1 MAVIDVADGGKQ
13 DEKAADKPANAL
25 TLKLDAT
32 KDTAERGDK
41 TSGLGRI
48 LVQMDSNA
56 LADDVADLVLGAL
69 RDSGE
74 PVRWPI
80 RVVDDPALLRGA
92 DVRALLDEQIGGLH
106 RALDSALP
114 PAPELD
120 LPQMD
125 AAGLAAAVAPPMLAA
140 FTPTAA
146 AAALLQGAGILSTL
160 LAHDYQLS
168 GAEVEA
174 GGLGFD
180 LLVAQKLLF
189 KHPAGVTVTV
199 DRVLPTDVAKSAIF
213 GRLATLD
220 ERARTELAPALVA
233 AASKAARTKADAAAL
248 TSRYDALQAQII
260 ELAKVVEKGADQF
273 AAVRADQAAL
283 HDEITKTNAAAA
295 EAQSTYDALA
305 ALAKEITAFLT
316 AVATPA
322 AEGRRAP
329 LVEATRAESST
340 DGYLLYVRLLAA
352 GLDEIVDIRVI
363 RSDHWTGVSGATA
376 EFALVRGGT
385 VVSAGV
391 RSALQTTTI
400 DLAHPDDAKQRR
412 ILYADVPGFVP

>member
-13 DEKAADKPANAL
+13 DDKAADKPANAL

-32 KDTAERGDK
+32 KDTAARGDK
-41 TSGLGRI
+41 TSGLGRV

-56 LADDVADLVLGAL
+56 LADDVADLVLGAV

-92 DVRALLDEQIGGLH
+92 DVRALLDEQVGGLH
-106 RALDSALP
+106 LALDAALP

-125 AAGLAAAVAPPMLAA
+125 AVGLVAAAAAAPPTLFA
-140 FTPTAA
+140 PTA

-180 LLVAQKLLF
+180 LLVAQKLLV
-189 KHPAGVTVTV
+189 KYPAGVTVTV

-213 GRLATLD
+213 GRLARLD
-220 ERARTELAPALVA
+220 KRARTELAPALVA

-248 TSRYDALQAQII
+248 ASRYDALQAQVI
-260 ELAKVVEKGADQF
+260 ELAKVVEKGVEQF

-283 HDEITKTNAAAA
+283 HGEITKANATAA
-295 EAQSTYDALA
+295 EAQSAYDALA
-305 ALAKEITAFLT
+305 ALAKEINVFLT
-316 AVATPA
+316 AAATPA

-329 LVEATRAESST
+329 LVEAARAESST

-352 GLDEIVDIRVI
+352 GLDEIVDTRVI

-385 VVSAGV
+385 VVAAGV